1 LHSYSFRPI
10 DTDPARIFGW
20 MFFWHTV
27 LAGLCAAL
35 LFGLPG
41 FAALRALRIAPPLRR
56 IPAIATWLLA
66 PAMGLCTFGP
76 WSFLSTSIVGF
87 SNLALLASWLLCV
100 AAAFFLARWRSSPD
114 QNLPVPSVPAGIPS
128 ISNSATILLIIAA
141 MLWAAIPAMTIYPG
155 LYKGALYADREIGD
169 HLKIGMVDGIARE
182 GMPARNPF
190 YAPDGK
196 RILLSYSYGW
206 HFLAAELKKLTRV
219 SGWEAEVAMTWYTG
233 FAMICFLAAIACGLT
248 GKASAGLWVV
258 LLAITGP
265 LSDDM
270 LPILLGPRWLYL
282 IGLARTHPLEIPWI
296 QMGWAPQHALS
307 GLAVALLLWLLS
319 GVLSMEKPRL
329 AYMLAIGLVT
339 AAGFECSVWVGGFA
353 LMVVSPLLLVAVAA
367 LRLPMR
373 NYLATIKTCLPSAVL
388 CLAALIPLLLGL
400 FSGTQQFGAR
410 SHVGFGIYESTYLET
425 HIGLPE
431 NWQIAARIVL
441 FWIHLLPLS
450 LAAIYVVGL
459 PAMFAWRPQSLPQR
473 TFRTISLTATFGF
486 LLVTQFLRS
495 TIANND
501 LGWRSMNVS
510 LMFLLIWAAAAL
522 ADIPRLGGEAIQR
535 WRQRAVL
542 VRGRAFIFPLA
553 VGLLALSIVSTAH
566 LVGYPI
572 PPSPEDMNLHRQ
584 FAQQAEIWA
593 IVRTYTKPTDLV
605 QSNPDGFADLPPYPC
620 NLPYHLFADR
630 PSAYGCFGSAY
641 VYAFRHSSDAN
652 YSQYHLVEDVFS
664 ANPRPES
671 IQAMH
676 DRLGVKAIVVI
687 RADPVWSS
695 NAIAESG
702 LYRRVVGTRDYR
714 IFIAIK
720 PHRITQATTEAD
732 Q

>member
-1 LHSYSFRPI
+1 
-10 DTDPARIFGW
+10 
-20 MFFWHTV
+20 MFFWHSA
-27 LAGLCAAL
+27 LAALCAAF

-41 FAALRALRIAPPLRR
+41 LAVLRALKITPPFRR
-56 IPAIATWLLA
+56 PPSIATWLLA

-76 WSFLSTSIVGF
+76 WSFLSTSIVSF
-87 SNLALLASWLLCV
+87 SGLSLLTSWLLCV
-100 AAAFFLARWRSSPD
+100 AAALFLAHWRSAPD
-114 QNLPVPSVPAGIPS
+114 DKANVPSFPAGIPS
-128 ISNSATILLIIAA
+128 ISNTATVLLILGA
-141 MLWAAIPAMTIYPG
+141 MLWAAIPAITIYPG

-182 GMPARNPF
+182 GMPALNPF

-233 FAMICFLAAIACGLT
+233 FAMICFLCAIACGLT
-248 GKASAGLWVV
+248 GKATAGLWVI
-258 LLAITGP
+258 LLAVTGP

-270 LPILLGPRWLYL
+270 LPVLLGPRWLYV

-319 GVLSMEKPRL
+319 GVLSMEKPRI
-329 AYMLAIGLVT
+329 AYTLAIGLAA

-353 LMVVSPLLLVAVAA
+353 LMVVSPLLLIAVAA

-373 NYLATIKTCLPSAVL
+373 NYLATVKTCLPAALLS
-388 CLAALIPLLLGL
+388 LAALIPLLLGL

-410 SHVGFGIYESTYLET
+410 SHVGFGIYDSTYLET
-425 HIGLPE
+425 HAGLPA

-459 PAMFAWRPQSLPQR
+459 PAMLASRPRSLPQR
-473 TFRTISLTATFGF
+473 TFLTISLTATFGF

-522 ADIPRLGGEAIQR
+522 ADIPCLAGEALDR
-535 WRQRAVL
+535 WRKRAIL
-542 VRGRAFIFPLA
+542 VRGRAHIFPLA
-553 VGLLALSIVSTAH
+553 IGLLALSILSTAH

-593 IVRTYTKPTDLV
+593 IVRSYTKPTDLV

-630 PSAYGCFGSAY
+630 PSAYGCFGSAF
-641 VYAFRHSSDAN
+641 VYAFRHSADDN
-652 YSQYHLVEDVFS
+652 YAQYHLVEDVFS
-664 ANPRPES
+664 ANPSPAS
-671 IQAMH
+671 IHAMH
-676 DRLGVKAIVVI
+676 DRIGVKAIVVI

-695 NAIAESG
+695 NAITESG
-702 LYRRVVGTRDYR
+702 LYRRVAGNHEYK
-714 IFIAIK
+714 IFLAIK
-720 PHRITQATTEAD
+720 PHPPTKAATEPAE
-732 Q
+732 